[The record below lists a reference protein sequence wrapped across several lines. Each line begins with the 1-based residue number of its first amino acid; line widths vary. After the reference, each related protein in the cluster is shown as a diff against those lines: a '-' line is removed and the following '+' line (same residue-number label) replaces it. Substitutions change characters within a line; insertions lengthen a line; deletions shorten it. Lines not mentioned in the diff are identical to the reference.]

1 MVWYPVSYGTGRTW
15 TKGLQ
20 GAEREFDAKAA
31 MTRSESYLALAILLM
46 GQFVIWP
53 RLGFLPDWGIGVVLG
68 IWFFALLAL
77 AIYKF
82 GPDE

>member
-1 MVWYPVSYGTGRTW
+1 
-15 TKGLQ
+15 
-20 GAEREFDAKAA
+20 

-46 GQFVIWP
+46 GQFVIGP